1 MEVRRATPED
11 APALAALRVA
21 WGDEGGVVREGFA
34 TMFEEWAR
42 GTDHTGFVAV
52 EGGEVVG
59 MAWLAM
65 LERPPSP
72 ERGTRVGGDV
82 QSVYVRASHRGRGI
96 GSELTRAVVDE
107 ARRRGA
113 QRVTVQSSTR
123 AVPVYERLGF
133 ASSPKLL
140 QLDL

>member
-1 MEVRRATPED
+1 MIRRATPED

-21 WGDEGGVVREGFA
+21 WGDEADASRDGFA
-34 TMFEEWAR
+34 STFEDWAR
-42 GTDHTGFVAV
+42 STDHTGFVAV
-52 EGGEVVG
+52 EDGEVVG
-59 MAWLAM
+59 MAWLAL

-82 QSVYVRASHRGRGI
+82 QSVYVLASHRRRGI
-96 GSELTRAVVDE
+96 GSTLTRAVVDE

-123 AVPVYERLGF
+123 AVPMYERLGF
-133 ASSPKLL
+133 ASTPKLL
-140 QLDL
+140 QMDL